1 MLNDKMSSSNT
12 VVAILLALA
21 LGLSTSISVAHSHDD
36 HHEDDC
42 VITVLQN
49 ADTSLSLVISVIS
62 LPAHYQNQPAIS
74 IGTAIPHNNNGFFAR
89 APPLSV

>member
-1 MLNDKMSSSNT
+1 MSSSNT

-21 LGLSTSISVAHSHDD
+21 LGLSTTISVAHSHDD

-49 ADTSLSLVISVIS
+49 ADT
-62 LPAHYQNQPAIS
+62 
-74 IGTAIPHNNNGFFAR
+74 
-89 APPLSV
+89 